1 MDIKNIID
9 SNNKH
14 TTIVAVSKTKPID
27 EIQKIYN
34 KGQIDFG
41 ENRVNELIHKYKL
54 LPKNINWHMIGHLQ
68 RNKVKLILPF
78 IHLIHSVDSIRLLN
92 KIENESRKINKKTN
106 ILLQVHIAQE
116 ESKYGF
122 TFSQVKDLFDN
133 DFFNSFDY
141 LNIKGFMGMST
152 FTNNKNQIRKEFN
165 NLKVLFDEVKSKFNK
180 VNKNIIIDSLSMGMS
195 GDYKIA
201 LEEGSNIIRIGSL
214 IFGERE

>member
-14 TTIVAVSKTKPID
+14 TTIVAVSKTKPI
-27 EIQKIYN
+27 EKIQKIYN
-34 KGQIDFG
+34 EGQIDFG
-41 ENRVNELIHKYKL
+41 ENRVNELIYKYQL

-78 IHLIHSVDSIRLLN
+78 IHLIHSVDSIRLIN
-92 KIENESRKINKKTN
+92 KIENESKKINKKTN
-106 ILLQVHIAQE
+106 ILLQIHIAQE
-116 ESKYGF
+116 ETKYGF
-122 TFSQVKDLFDN
+122 TFSQVKALFN
-133 DFFNSFDY
+133 NNFFNSFEY

>member
-1 MDIKNIID
+1 MDIKDIIG
-9 SNNKH
+9 SNNKN
-14 TTIVAVSKTKPID
+14 TTLVAVSKTKPV
-27 EIQKIYN
+27 EKIQKIYN
-34 KGQIDFG
+34 EGQIDFG
-41 ENRVNELIHKYKL
+41 ENRVNELIYKYNL

-78 IHLIHSVDSIRLLN
+78 IHLIHSIDSVRLIN

-122 TFSQVKDLFDN
+122 TFGQVKDLFDN
-133 DFFNSFDY
+133 DFFNSFEY
-141 LNIKGFMGMST
+141 LSIRGFMGMST
-152 FTNNKNQIRKEFN
+152 FTNDKNQIRKEFN
-165 NLKVLFDEVKSKFNK
+165 NLKLLFDEIKSKFNK
-180 VNKNIIIDSLSMGMS
+180 VNKNIILDSLSMGMS

>member
-1 MDIKNIID
+1 MDIKDIIG
-9 SNNKH
+9 SNNKN
-14 TTIVAVSKTKPID
+14 TTLVAVSKTKPV
-27 EIQKIYN
+27 EKIQKIYN
-34 KGQIDFG
+34 EGQIDFG
-41 ENRVNELIHKYKL
+41 ENRVNELIYKYNL

-68 RNKVKLILPF
+68 RNKVKLIIPF
-78 IHLIHSVDSIRLLN
+78 IHLIHSVDSVRLIN

-122 TFSQVKDLFDN
+122 TFGQVKDLFDN
-133 DFFNSFDY
+133 DFFNSFEY
-141 LNIKGFMGMST
+141 LSIRGFMGMST
-152 FTNNKNQIRKEFN
+152 FTNDKNQIRKEFN
-165 NLKVLFDEVKSKFNK
+165 NLKLLFDEIKSKFNK
-180 VNKNIIIDSLSMGMS
+180 VNKNIILDSLSMGMS

>member
-1 MDIKNIID
+1 M
-9 SNNKH
+9 
-14 TTIVAVSKTKPID
+14 
-27 EIQKIYN
+27 
-34 KGQIDFG
+34 DFG

-78 IHLIHSVDSIRLLN
+78 IHLIHSVDSIRLIN

-106 ILLQVHIAQE
+106 ILLQIHIAQE
-116 ESKYGF
+116 KTKYGF

-165 NLKVLFDEVKSKFNK
+165 NLKLLFDEIKSKFNK
-180 VNKNIIIDSLSMGMS
+180 VNKNIILDSLSMGMS

>member
-1 MDIKNIID
+1 MDIKDIIG
-9 SNNKH
+9 SNNKN
-14 TTIVAVSKTKPID
+14 TTLVAVSKTKPV
-27 EIQKIYN
+27 EKIQKIYN
-34 KGQIDFG
+34 EGQIDFG
-41 ENRVNELIHKYKL
+41 ENRVNELIYKYNL

-78 IHLIHSVDSIRLLN
+78 IHLIHSIDSVRLIN

-106 ILLQVHIAQE
+106 ILLQVHIAKE
-116 ESKYGF
+116 ETKHGF

-133 DFFNSFDY
+133 DFFNSFEY
-141 LNIKGFMGMST
+141 LSIRGLMGMST
-152 FTNNKNQIRKEFN
+152 FTNDKNQIRKEFN
-165 NLKVLFDEVKSKFNK
+165 NLKLLFDEIKSKFNK
-180 VNKNIIIDSLSMGMS
+180 VNKNIILDSLSMGMS

>member
-1 MDIKNIID
+1 MYIKDIID

-14 TTIVAVSKTKPID
+14 TTVVAVSKTKPV
-27 EIQKIYN
+27 EKIQKIYN
-34 KGQIDFG
+34 EGQIDFG
-41 ENRVNELIHKYKL
+41 ENRVNELIYKYQL

-78 IHLIHSVDSIRLLN
+78 IHLIHSVDNIRLIN

-116 ESKYGF
+116 ETKYGF

-152 FTNNKNQIRKEFN
+152 FTNNNNQIRKEFN
-165 NLKVLFDEVKSKFNK
+165 NLKLLFDEIKAKFNK
-180 VNKNIIIDSLSMGMS
+180 VNKNLILDSLSMGMS